1 MKSLSSFVSIV
12 LLSIGIALAFF
23 SLLNILFKGDNSLH
37 YLILLILSCLL
48 MIASAF
54 LVTRSEL
61 ISIRKKINETENIA
75 LKTGRKSPKLEDIKN
90 WRLRDLDYRVRKL
103 EEKITN

>member
-12 LLSIGIALAFF
+12 LLSIGVALAFF
-23 SLLNILFKGDNSLH
+23 SLLNILFQGDNDLH

-61 ISIRKKINETENIA
+61 ISIRKKINETESVV
-75 LKTGRKSPKLEDIKN
+75 LKAKNESSRPEDIKN
-90 WRLRDLDYRVRKL
+90 WRLRDLDYRVKKL
-103 EEKITN
+103 EEKIIG